1 MSPPAEQLDPESPAR
16 TGSADPG
23 ASPRPAV
30 PRQARSPES
39 LPQGAVESA
48 AAHEAAGDPSLGGE
62 SAGDGQQT
70 VEEVAPTAL
79 EAWLERLSR
88 AARAA
93 GSGTLE
99 LAVSNPLEFGA
110 VALLGI
116 GGAAWPPVW
125 LVGVVLAM
133 PSRAWDLRDK
143 WTGLVGPV
151 VLATLGTTA
160 VLMLGGQ
167 RGSVGAYVY
176 EAWLSAGRIGRAATL
191 LGAVYLLRRLIRGR
205 REPRQPPFDVPR
217 RRV

>member
-48 AAHEAAGDPSLGGE
+48 VAHEAAGDPSLGGE

-116 GGAAWPPVW
+116 GGAAWP
-125 LVGVVLAM
+125 LV
-133 PSRAWDLRDK
+133 LRGRGRGAAPGGGAGSGPRERCGIGGAGCVGR
-143 WTGLVGPV
+143 GLV
-151 VLATLGTTA
+151 
-160 VLMLGGQ
+160 
-167 RGSVGAYVY
+167 
-176 EAWLSAGRIGRAATL
+176 
-191 LGAVYLLRRLIRGR
+191 
-205 REPRQPPFDVPR
+205 
-217 RRV
+217 

>member
-1 MSPPAEQLDPESPAR
+1 MSPSAEQLDPGSPAR
-16 TGSADPG
+16 TGNADPG

-30 PRQARSPES
+30 PQQAVSPES
-39 LPQGAVESA
+39 SPDGAVGQA
-48 AAHEAAGDPSLGGE
+48 ASDEAAGDPSPGGE
-62 SAGDGQQT
+62 QAGDDQQT
-70 VEEVAPTAL
+70 VEELAPTTL

-88 AARAA
+88 VARAA

-125 LVGVVLAM
+125 LVGVALAM

-151 VLATLGTTA
+151 LLAILGTTA

-167 RGSVGAYVY
+167 HGSIGAYVY
-176 EAWLSAGRIGRAATL
+176 EAWLSAGRIGRAASL
-191 LGAVYLLRRLIRGR
+191 LGAAYLLRRLIRGR
-205 REPRQPPFDVPR
+205 REPRQPRFDVPR